1 MNNDERQF
9 EDFVSNIKCDD
20 TPDPSHRDKLEQDLL
35 RTLTKQPRRKETP
48 LKIWR
53 IIVKSKMRKLVA
65 AVVVITVLIGVY
77 RFGGGRVAIAQT
89 TKVVRNSLAGLKEFI
104 LSMGTR
110 EPEPP
115 SPILR
120 ADHGKQS
127 SDAKYKSILVN
138 VHVYSMEGEQ
148 ENLWDF
154 FEREGIELVP
164 AGNNPN
170 TWYAKLDPDKA
181 ERFTEL
187 AHITDELKL
196 RSSPSLMLREGQ
208 EGIIGSS
215 GNEDIAFALVANVLE
230 DNECV
235 ELSFS
240 FLYGQSGFEVP
251 NIRIKMDEAVLVR
264 LVTTT
269 VTEDK
274 ENDEDNPNR
283 ENSIFVL
290 IRTKVLSPI

>member
-9 EDFVSNIKCDD
+9 ENFVRQIKLDD
-20 TPDPSHRDKLEQDLL
+20 TPDPDHRDKLEHDLL

-53 IIVKSKMRKLVA
+53 IIMKSKMRKFAA

-77 RFGGGRVAIAQT
+77 QFGGGRAAFAQT
-89 TKVVRNSLAGLKEFI
+89 TKVVRTSLAGLKEFI
-104 LSMGTR
+104 LAMGTR

-120 ADHGKQS
+120 ADPGKQS
-127 SDAKYKSILVN
+127 PDAKCKSILVN

-148 ENLWDF
+148 GNLWDF
-154 FEREGIELVP
+154 FERECVELVP

-187 AHITDELKL
+187 AHAIDELEL

-215 GNEDIAFALVANVLE
+215 GTEDLALALVANVLE
-230 DNECV
+230 DDECV

-240 FLYGQSGFEVP
+240 FLYGQSGFEFP
-251 NIRIKMDEAVLVR
+251 SIRIKMDKAVLVR

-269 VTEDK
+269 ANKDMESDK
-274 ENDEDNPNR
+274 DNHNR

-290 IRTKVLSPI
+290 IRTKVLSPT